1 MEEKGGSSFFAEEAL
16 FSACDLRGGCVCGE
30 RARVHPHHPLYFL
43 VMNLCL
49 CVDKCSAAVDF
60 WKGQGMMRNVAF
72 FFLCLQRFPYLWLL
86 LLLLLLF
93 GGACP
98 LPSGIDYVAVKCK
111 KKLSNV
117 TIALIYWV
125 CKTCSGRYR
134 WYVHF
139 FFFFFFGL
147 PCGECRQRVAHHRAF
162 VKFSCLHFSIPR
174 RRRCVL
180 V

>member
-72 FFLCLQRFPYLWLL
+72 FFFVFNVFLICGYYYYYYYYYL
-86 LLLLLLF
+86 
-93 GGACP
+93 GAR
-98 LPSGIDYVAVKCK
+98 A
-111 KKLSNV
+111 
-117 TIALIYWV
+117 
-125 CKTCSGRYR
+125 
-134 WYVHF
+134 
-139 FFFFFFGL
+139 
-147 PCGECRQRVAHHRAF
+147 PCRLE
-162 VKFSCLHFSIPR
+162 
-174 RRRCVL
+174 
-180 V
+180 

>member
-72 FFLCLQRFPYLWLL
+72 FFFCLQRFPYLWLL

-139 FFFFFFGL
+139 FFFFFFSACRVVNAASGL
-147 PCGECRQRVAHHRAF
+147 P
-162 VKFSCLHFSIPR
+162 II
-174 RRRCVL
+174 VL
-180 V
+180 L